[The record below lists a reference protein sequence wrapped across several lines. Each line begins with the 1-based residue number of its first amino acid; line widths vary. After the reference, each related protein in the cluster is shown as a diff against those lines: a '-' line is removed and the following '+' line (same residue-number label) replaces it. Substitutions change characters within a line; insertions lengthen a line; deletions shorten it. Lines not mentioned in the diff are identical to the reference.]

1 MSLKHLSLA
10 SLAACLC
17 TSALCADLA
26 IKGISLGSPTSAA
39 CGQSEVFDVSGR
51 GIKDDVPEFV
61 VYNLKS
67 CTDSIKSYAGVGL
80 QKPSDMLFMNDRLIA
95 VRLELESIDMD
106 KLVSVITA
114 TKDLFGKARLSNRK
128 DGATYVWSRAGDEL
142 IIERNSPS
150 WDDNRLVVYLRNKND
165 FTKYLKLQDQ
175 NTKAIKDAE
184 KERAK
189 KDIRG

>member
-1 MSLKHLSLA
+1 MSLKHLLLTSLT
-10 SLAACLC
+10 ACVC

-67 CTDSIKSYAGVGL
+67 CTDSIKSYASVGL
-80 QKPSDMLFMNDRLIA
+80 QNPSDMLFMNDRLIA

-106 KLVSVITA
+106 KLASVITA
-114 TKDLFGKARLSNRK
+114 TQDLFGKAKLSHNK
-128 DGATYVWSRAGDEL
+128 DGATYVWSRAGNEL

-150 WDDNRLVVYLRNKND
+150 WDDNRLVIYLRNKND
-165 FTKYLKLQDQ
+165 FARYLKLQDQ
-175 NTKAIKDAE
+175 NMKAIKDAE